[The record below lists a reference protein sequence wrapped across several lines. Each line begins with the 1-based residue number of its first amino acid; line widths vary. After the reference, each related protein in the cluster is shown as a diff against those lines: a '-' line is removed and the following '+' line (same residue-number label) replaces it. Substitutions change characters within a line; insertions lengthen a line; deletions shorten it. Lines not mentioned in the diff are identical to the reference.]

1 MSLIPCDSCHQ
12 RVPEKLAQV
21 TWAWYRADAHRVAWR
36 QRLCTNCF
44 CINVL
49 PLDKELDFI
58 NGLTCPACGI
68 NTDHDMDA
76 VYVTA
81 YLPGRG
87 KIQLEL
93 PTCGPCAASVRERA
107 QAGAEKLEDREASS
121 RGQDQ
126 APSPTSP
133 VSAWAE
139 MGIPREP
146 LP

>member
-1 MSLIPCDSCHQ
+1 
-12 RVPEKLAQV
+12 
-21 TWAWYRADAHRVAWR
+21 
-36 QRLCTNCF
+36 
-44 CINVL
+44 
-49 PLDKELDFI
+49 
-58 NGLTCPACGI
+58 
-68 NTDHDMDA
+68 MDA

-93 PTCGPCAASVRERA
+93 PTCGPCAVSVRERA